1 MCKNWVESDGQFCR
15 YGDKCQFAHG
25 NYERNM
31 PTAPVHNKYKSKNC
45 AQFHNE
51 FQISCPYGIRCQ
63 FVHEERSFEEVHQL
77 YYVHKL
83 NEIMVKKD
91 ISPFKSG
98 RRLRVFEEIASDQ

>member
-15 YGDKCQFAHG
+15 YGNKCQFAHG
-25 NYERNM
+25 GFEMIM

-63 FVHEERSFEEVHQL
+63 FVHEERSFEEVHHF

-91 ISPFKSG
+91 ISP
-98 RRLRVFEEIASDQ
+98 I